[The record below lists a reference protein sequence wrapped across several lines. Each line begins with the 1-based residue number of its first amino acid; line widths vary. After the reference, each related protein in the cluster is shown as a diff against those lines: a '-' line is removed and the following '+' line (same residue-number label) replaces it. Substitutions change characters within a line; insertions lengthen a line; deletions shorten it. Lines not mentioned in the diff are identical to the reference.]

1 MSSSKYFQQQHNH
14 DDNDQYVN
22 SENESLFT
30 RTKLSGEKL
39 WKNFLVQSHANR
51 LTTIESS
58 TLLIVLTSTGLIL
71 CSIFLLLVWKRMR
84 KRARKIRELKYL
96 TPKMEGNLSPSTA
109 RVALGIK
116 PDQPIEFVVPTI
128 TLPGT
133 SHWSMT
139 EDSYTDSDYYP
150 GSPSERDYL
159 PASIKARQRHLTGQL
174 TSSNYLSVG
183 DFNKA
188 YYDIDEMA
196 IQPKGK
202 VNFVLHYSVHRQQL
216 LITLLSATDLPP
228 SKKDSISPFAK
239 ICLLPD
245 KNLKFVTKIHRNNRN
260 PVFNEM
266 FIFFARK
273 ATIDDRKL
281 RISIWDSHRF
291 SRKFFIGQVVYNLS
305 EAGIKSSMTNDVI
318 TDEILCPLSPV
329 S

>member
-1 MSSSKYFQQQHNH
+1 MAKFSQPKLATHINAAT
-14 DDNDQYVN
+14 
-22 SENESLFT
+22 NESESFFS
-30 RTKLSGEKL
+30 RTKLEGERL
-39 WKNFLVQSHANR
+39 WNNFVRQSHVNR
-51 LTTIESS
+51 FSNVESP
-58 TLLIVLTSTGLIL
+58 TLLIILTSAGLLI
-71 CSIFLLLVWKRMR
+71 CSALMLLLWKRMR
-84 KRARKIRELKYL
+84 KRARKLRELKYL
-96 TPKMEGNLSPSTA
+96 TPENEGSLSPSTA

-133 SHWSMT
+133 SAWSMT

-150 GSPSERDYL
+150 NSPSERDYS
-159 PASIKARQRHLTGQL
+159 PSSSRSRQRHLTGQ
-174 TSSNYLSVG
+174 SNYLSVR
-183 DFNKA
+183 DFNRA
-188 YYDIDEMA
+188 FYDIDET
-196 IQPKGK
+196 QCEPRGK

-216 LITLLSATDLPP
+216 LVTLLSATDLPP
-228 SKKDSISPFAK
+228 SKKETLSPFAK

-266 FIFFARK
+266 VIFFARK
-273 ATIDDRKL
+273 ETLDDRKL

-291 SRKFFIGQVVYNLS
+291 SRKFFIGQVVYSLS
-305 EAGIKSSMTNDVI
+305 EAGIKSSTTNDVI